1 MGFGGHFAQ
10 QQTRDYE
17 CPLWVISG
25 VLGALADV
33 RFTPES
39 DRLLQRREMTLCAI
53 SDQSAPQQ
61 NRTLFDELVG
71 YGKHGARAFAVLRL
85 ITSSNLVG

>member
-1 MGFGGHFAQ
+1 MTRGMGFGGHFAQ

-33 RFTPES
+33 RFTPDSDGES
-39 DRLLQRREMTLCAI
+39 RQWEGP
-53 SDQSAPQQ
+53 QPAPG
-61 NRTLFDELVG
+61 LP
-71 YGKHGARAFAVLRL
+71 
-85 ITSSNLVG
+85 